1 MFKKNKPQIGYK
13 PASKKIK
20 KKIKH
25 SDSQSQLFKQ
35 GTAKITLTERFI
47 KSIIYVVLRMVVKPS
62 KWKEPEKNYQI
73 IDRAY
78 KRIMSSDFIFIPSSI
93 AFYLMMSFMPIL
105 SMITFLYIIPGV
117 SPWLEAR
124 NAGPSAVGDV
134 IGKFIPG
141 TKSLFSDL
149 QKNISIGRST
159 AFTGGIAVA
168 TLSSFAISTWI
179 AAGGF
184 SKLVF
189 TQSHIYKHKFT
200 GGYWSNKA
208 KGIFMVF
215 SFTLVLLSAL
225 VINILLSGA
234 IQKTD
239 WSNTTK
245 EVVTYSFLIVA
256 LFIGMIAGFTMLF
269 KLSPRYKIKI
279 KHVIPGALVAGI
291 PTGIFLALFGPITS
305 IWSYNSY
312 GAIGAIMYIGMASLF
327 VTNFI
332 FIGLATNA
340 AYYKTFVSLKMKNKW
355 TFSNK

>member
-1 MFKKNKPQIGYK
+1 MFKKDKPQIGYK
-13 PASKKIK
+13 PASKKEK
-20 KKIKH
+20 KKNKT
-25 SDSQSQLFKQ
+25 SDAQSQLFKQ
-35 GTAKITLTERFI
+35 GTAKITLTERLI
-47 KSIIYVVLRMVVKPS
+47 KSIIYVVLRMVIKPS

-93 AFYLMMSFMPIL
+93 AFYLMMAFMPIL

-117 SPWLEAR
+117 SPWLQSR
-124 NAGPSAVGDV
+124 NAGPSAIGDI

-149 QKNISIGRST
+149 QANINAGQSAS
-159 AFTGGIAVA
+159 FTGGVAIA
-168 TLSSFAISTWI
+168 TFSSFAISTWI

-200 GGYWSNKA
+200 GGYCANKA
-208 KGIFMVF
+208 KGVFMVF
-215 SFTLVLLSAL
+215 TFTFILLAAL
-225 VINILLSGA
+225 VVNILLTGMIKA
-234 IQKTD
+234 TA
-239 WSNTTK
+239 WSDLTK
-245 EVVTYSFLIVA
+245 EIVTYMFLIVA
-256 LFIGMIAGFTMLF
+256 LFLGVISGFTALF
-269 KLSPRYKIKI
+269 KLSPRFKIKV
-279 KHVIPGALVAGI
+279 KHVIPGAMVAGI
-291 PTGIFLALFGPITS
+291 PTGLFLALFGPITS

-332 FIGLATNA
+332 FIGLAVNA
-340 AYYKTFVSLKMKNKW
+340 AYYKTFISLKMKNKW

>member
-1 MFKKNKPQIGYK
+1 MFKKDKPQIGYK
-13 PASKKIK
+13 SVSKKDK
-20 KKIKH
+20 KKNIK
-25 SDSQSQLFKQ
+25 SDSQSHLFKQ
-35 GTAKITLTERFI
+35 GTAKVTLTERFI
-47 KSIIYVVLRMVVKPS
+47 KSIIYVVLRMVIKPS

-93 AFYLMMSFMPIL
+93 AFYLMMAFMPIL

-117 SPWLEAR
+117 SPWLLAR
-124 NAGPSAVGDV
+124 NAGPSAIGDV

-141 TKSLFSDL
+141 TESLFADL
-149 QKNISIGRST
+149 QSNISQGRASS
-159 AFTGGIAVA
+159 FKGGIAVA

-189 TQSHIYKHKFT
+189 TQSHIYNHKFT

-208 KGIFMVF
+208 KGIFMVLV
-215 SFTLVLLSAL
+215 FTLVLLTAL
-225 VINILLSGA
+225 IINILLTGA
-234 IQKTD
+234 IKKTA
-239 WSNTTK
+239 WSETTK
-245 EVVTYSFLIVA
+245 EVVTYSFLIFV
-256 LFIGMIAGFTMLF
+256 LFFGMIIGFALLF

-279 KHVIPGALVAGI
+279 KHVIPGAMVAGI
-291 PTGIFLALFGPITS
+291 PTGLFLALFGPITS
-305 IWSYNSY
+305 IWSYHSY

-327 VTNFI
+327 VTNFV